1 MVEVAGNGYERGHRS
16 GANRPFP
23 GGKVT
28 EHPDLISVITSD
40 HRDVERV
47 FSELETG
54 TGSAEHRRALVDHV
68 ITELNLIK
76 DIRHHIDDE
85 EKDLLPKLQQACSPE
100 DLRDLGEKV
109 LRAKKFAPT
118 RPHPSA
124 PDRPPANLVLDAG
137 AGLIDGLRDKLK

>member
-1 MVEVAGNGYERGHRS
+1 M
-16 GANRPFP
+16 
-23 GGKVT
+23 
-28 EHPDLISVITSD
+28 
-40 HRDVERV
+40 
-47 FSELETG
+47 LE
-54 TGSAEHRRALVDHV
+54 
-68 ITELNLIK
+68 IK

-100 DLRDLGEKV
+100 DLRDLGEKA

-137 AGLIDGLRDKLK
+137 AGLIDRLRDKLK